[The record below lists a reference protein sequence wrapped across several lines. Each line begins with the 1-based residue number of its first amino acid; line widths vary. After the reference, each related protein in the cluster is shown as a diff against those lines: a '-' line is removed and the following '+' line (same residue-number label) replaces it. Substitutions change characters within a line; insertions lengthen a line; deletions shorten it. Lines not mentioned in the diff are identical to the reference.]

1 MVHVKKLFF
10 VIALGL
16 SAYSYSEIERP
27 LSWQS
32 RLYVDH
38 VLVGKIWD
46 SANQEFVSIEE
57 FTSAIEESRYLILG
71 EKHDNPDHHELQLAI
86 LNHLLDLNLVSLVA
100 FEMMDSDSQERLDT
114 LHSAKNQDSEALKE
128 YLQWDEEGW
137 EWLFYG
143 PLIYSA
149 YSSGVSIK
157 ASNLS
162 NSRMMEIYG
171 LSELPPELDIFDDI
185 TRRRLASDIDESH
198 CGLLPE
204 SQFPSMIRVQQG
216 RDYSMASS
224 LSSRKDELMKILI
237 AGNYHARKDL
247 GVPKYLMANDLRLA
261 ADSIVSVSFMEVNLN
276 ETEPNA
282 YLEMLGDMASHD
294 FLWFTP
300 VVSEEDYCAS
310 LRR

>member
-1 MVHVKKLFF
+1 MVHIKKLFF
-10 VIALGL
+10 VIALSL

-27 LSWQS
+27 TSWQS

-114 LHSAKNQDSEALKE
+114 LHSAKSQDSEALKE

-224 LSSRKDELMKILI
+224 LSSGKDELMKILI

-310 LRR
+310 LR

>member
-10 VIALGL
+10 VIALSL
-16 SAYSYSEIERP
+16 SACSYSQIERP

-46 SANQEFVSIEE
+46 SANQKFVSIEE

-114 LHSAKNQDSEALKE
+114 LHSAKNQDSEALKK

-282 YLEMLGDMASHD
+282 YLEMSGDMASHD

-310 LRR
+310 LR

>member
-10 VIALGL
+10 VIALSL
-16 SAYSYSEIERP
+16 SACSYSQIERP

-46 SANQEFVSIEE
+46 SANQKFVSIED

-71 EKHDNPDHHELQLAI
+71 EKHDNPDHHELQLTI

-149 YSSGVSIK
+149 YSSGVTIK

-310 LRR
+310 LR

>member
-157 ASNLS
+157 ASNLT

-282 YLEMLGDMASHD
+282 YLEMSGDMASHD

-310 LRR
+310 LR

>member
-10 VIALGL
+10 VIALSL
-16 SAYSYSEIERP
+16 CAYSYSQIERP

-71 EKHDNPDHHELQLAI
+71 EKHDNPDHHELQLTI

-114 LHSAKNQDSEALKE
+114 LHSAKNQDSDALKE

-137 EWLFYG
+137 EWPFYG

-149 YSSGVSIK
+149 YSSGVSIM

-185 TRRRLASDIDESH
+185 TRRRLANDIDESH

-216 RDYSMASS
+216 RDYSMAIS
-224 LSSRKDELMKILI
+224 LSSRKDELVKILI

-247 GVPKYLMANDLRLA
+247 GVPKYLMANDMSLA
-261 ADSIVSVSFMEVNLN
+261 ADSIVSVSFMEVNSN
-276 ETEPNA
+276 ETEPTA
-282 YLEMLGDMASHD
+282 YLEMSGDMASHD

-310 LRR
+310 LR

>member
-10 VIALGL
+10 VIALSL

-100 FEMMDSDSQERLDT
+100 FEMMDSDFQERLDT

-149 YSSGVSIK
+149 YSSGVTIK
-157 ASNLS
+157 ASNLT

-247 GVPKYLMANDLRLA
+247 GVPKYLMANDFRLA

-310 LRR
+310 LR

>member
-171 LSELPPELDIFDDI
+171 LSELPPELDILDDI

-224 LSSRKDELMKILI
+224 LSSGKDELMKILI

-310 LRR
+310 LR

>member
-1 MVHVKKLFF
+1 
-10 VIALGL
+10 
-16 SAYSYSEIERP
+16 
-27 LSWQS
+27 
-32 RLYVDH
+32 
-38 VLVGKIWD
+38 
-46 SANQEFVSIEE
+46 
-57 FTSAIEESRYLILG
+57 
-71 EKHDNPDHHELQLAI
+71 
-86 LNHLLDLNLVSLVA
+86 
-100 FEMMDSDSQERLDT
+100 MMDSDSQERLDT
-114 LHSAKNQDSEALKE
+114 LHSAKNQDSDALKE

-137 EWLFYG
+137 EWPFYG

-149 YSSGVSIK
+149 YSSGVSIM

-185 TRRRLASDIDESH
+185 TRRRLANDIDESH

-216 RDYSMASS
+216 RDYSMAIS
-224 LSSRKDELMKILI
+224 LSSRKDELVKILI

-247 GVPKYLMANDLRLA
+247 GVPKYLMANDMSLA
-261 ADSIVSVSFMEVNLN
+261 ADSIVSVSFMEVNSN
-276 ETEPNA
+276 ETEPTA
-282 YLEMLGDMASHD
+282 YLEMSGDMASHD

-310 LRR
+310 LR

>member
-10 VIALGL
+10 VIALSL
-16 SAYSYSEIERP
+16 SVYSYSEIERP

-276 ETEPNA
+276 ETEPTA
-282 YLEMLGDMASHD
+282 YLEMSGDMASHD

-310 LRR
+310 LR

>member
-171 LSELPPELDIFDDI
+171 LSELPPELDIFDDVTPPFRQWWRAWI
-185 TRRRLASDIDESH
+185 CLLLARSGAASTAAVG
-198 CGLLPE
+198 CCRFQRTLGL
-204 SQFPSMIRVQQG
+204 FGGSMTFRCV
-216 RDYSMASS
+216 
-224 LSSRKDELMKILI
+224 RK
-237 AGNYHARKDL
+237 
-247 GVPKYLMANDLRLA
+247 V
-261 ADSIVSVSFMEVNLN
+261 
-276 ETEPNA
+276 
-282 YLEMLGDMASHD
+282 
-294 FLWFTP
+294 
-300 VVSEEDYCAS
+300 
-310 LRR
+310 

>member
-1 MVHVKKLFF
+1 MVLVKKLFF
-10 VIALGL
+10 VIALSL

-171 LSELPPELDIFDDI
+171 LSELPPEFDIFDDI

-247 GVPKYLMANDLRLA
+247 GVPKYLMANDMRLA

-276 ETEPNA
+276 ETEPTA
-282 YLEMLGDMASHD
+282 YLEMSGDMASHD

-310 LRR
+310 LR

>member
-224 LSSRKDELMKILI
+224 LSSGKDELMKILI

-310 LRR
+310 LR

>member
-10 VIALGL
+10 VIALSL
-16 SAYSYSEIERP
+16 SAYSYSEIEQP

-224 LSSRKDELMKILI
+224 LSSGKDELMKILI

-247 GVPKYLMANDLRLA
+247 GVPKYLMANDLRLE
-261 ADSIVSVSFMEVNLN
+261 ADSIVSVSFMEVNLS
-276 ETEPNA
+276 ETEPTA

-310 LRR
+310 LR

>member
-1 MVHVKKLFF
+1 MVHVKKLLF

-310 LRR
+310 LR

>member
-276 ETEPNA
+276 ETEPTA
-282 YLEMLGDMASHD
+282 YLEMSGDMASHD

-310 LRR
+310 LR

>member
-10 VIALGL
+10 VIALSL
-16 SAYSYSEIERP
+16 SVYSYSEIERP

-224 LSSRKDELMKILI
+224 LSSRKDELVKILI

-247 GVPKYLMANDLRLA
+247 GVPKYLMANDMSLA
-261 ADSIVSVSFMEVNLN
+261 ADSIVSVSFMEVNSN
-276 ETEPNA
+276 ETEPTA
-282 YLEMLGDMASHD
+282 YLEMSGDMASHD

-310 LRR
+310 LR

>member
-10 VIALGL
+10 VIALSL
-16 SAYSYSEIERP
+16 SAYSYSEIEQP

-247 GVPKYLMANDLRLA
+247 GVPKYLMANDLRLE

-276 ETEPNA
+276 ETEPTA
-282 YLEMLGDMASHD
+282 YLEMSGDMASHD

-310 LRR
+310 LR

>member
-46 SANQEFVSIEE
+46 SVNQEFVSIEE

-276 ETEPNA
+276 ETEPTA
-282 YLEMLGDMASHD
+282 YLEMSGDMASHD

-310 LRR
+310 LR

>member
-114 LHSAKNQDSEALKE
+114 LHSAKNQDSEALKK

-282 YLEMLGDMASHD
+282 YLEMSGDMASHD

-310 LRR
+310 LR

>member
-1 MVHVKKLFF
+1 
-10 VIALGL
+10 
-16 SAYSYSEIERP
+16 
-27 LSWQS
+27 
-32 RLYVDH
+32 
-38 VLVGKIWD
+38 
-46 SANQEFVSIEE
+46 
-57 FTSAIEESRYLILG
+57 
-71 EKHDNPDHHELQLAI
+71 
-86 LNHLLDLNLVSLVA
+86 
-100 FEMMDSDSQERLDT
+100 
-114 LHSAKNQDSEALKE
+114 
-128 YLQWDEEGW
+128 
-137 EWLFYG
+137 
-143 PLIYSA
+143 
-149 YSSGVSIK
+149 
-157 ASNLS
+157 
-162 NSRMMEIYG
+162 MEIYG

-224 LSSRKDELMKILI
+224 LSSGKDELMKILI

-276 ETEPNA
+276 ETEPSA

-310 LRR
+310 LR

>member
-114 LHSAKNQDSEALKE
+114 LHSAKNQDSEALKK

-276 ETEPNA
+276 ETEPTA
-282 YLEMLGDMASHD
+282 YLEMSGDMASHD

-310 LRR
+310 LR